1 MGLAVLNFLSSKR
14 ATPILTLTP
23 MPEDT
28 MSDRKVHN
36 YEEHDA
42 EREEGHV
49 DTRGKNFECDRPDP
63 ALGCDPGI
71 DVQG

>member
-1 MGLAVLNFLSSKR
+1 MELGVLTFSPRSAKENANPTNIS
-14 ATPILTLTP
+14 
-23 MPEDT
+23 EGT